1 LSLNFTVSPSVYF
14 THSPHR
20 SFPGHPALKKRDDEE
35 ISPHEICFRYIS
47 SWIIPPF
54 LMSGSKT

>member
-14 THSPHR
+14 TRSPHH
-20 SFPGHPALKKRDDEE
+20 SFPRISELKKRDDEE
-35 ISPHEICFRYIS
+35 ISPQNIFLYLS